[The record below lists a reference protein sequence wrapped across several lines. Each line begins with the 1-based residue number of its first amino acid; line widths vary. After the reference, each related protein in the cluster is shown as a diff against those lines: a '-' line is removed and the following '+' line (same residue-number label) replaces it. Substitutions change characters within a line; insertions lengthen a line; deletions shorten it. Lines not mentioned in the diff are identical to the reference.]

1 MEIHEFLAP
10 GGLFET
16 SADHFALENDS
27 VPVSWMETELDPC
40 TSTMSLFGEVE
51 GVQEVQE
58 HPTTTDTSLLSSL
71 ISECGIPGLEET
83 TASPCSPSSSMASDM
98 ETHQS
103 LIEEL
108 EDFFGSPTVTDTTD
122 LNLVSQATLPS
133 SACSS
138 TILEALST
146 GQVFLPEE
154 ADMVLTEEA
163 LRGAVS
169 TTHVTE
175 DGQTVIII
183 VAPAS
188 PAASLA
194 SSDTDPEWEPQDPL
208 RTLATKSATIQR
220 RKKYARSKPPSPPPA
235 TYPKERKE
243 RKKAQNR
250 TAAFRYREKKKGEA
264 MTVDEELEG
273 LAARNATL
281 RERLTDMEKETR
293 LLKSLMVQMGI
304 TP

>member
-1 MEIHEFLAP
+1 MICP
-10 GGLFET
+10 T
-16 SADHFALENDS
+16 
-27 VPVSWMETELDPC
+27 
-40 TSTMSLFGEVE
+40 TMSLFGEVE
-51 GVQEVQE
+51 GVEEVLE
-58 HPTTTDTSLLSSL
+58 PTTDTGLLSSL

-83 TASPCSPSSSMASDM
+83 TTSPCSPSSSMASDM

-103 LIEEL
+103 LIDEL
-108 EDFFGSPTVTDTTD
+108 EDFFGSPTITDTSD
-122 LNLVSQATLPS
+122 LSLVSQETLPS

-154 ADMVLTEEA
+154 ADMLLTEEA

-175 DGQTVIII
+175 DGQSVIII
-183 VAPAS
+183 VPPAS
-188 PAASLA
+188 PAAA
-194 SSDTDPEWEPQDPL
+194 DTDPEWKPQDAL
-208 RTLATKSATIQR
+208 RTLATKSATIQK
-220 RKKYARSKPPSPPPA
+220 RKKYARSKPPTPPPA
-235 TYPKERKE
+235 TYPKEKKE

-264 MTVDEELEG
+264 MTVEEELEG
-273 LAARNATL
+273 LATRNTQL

-293 LLKSLMVQMGI
+293 LLKTLMVQMGI
-304 TP
+304 AP

>member
-1 MEIHEFLAP
+1 METHEFLAP

-16 SADHFALENDS
+16 TADHFALENDS
-27 VPVSWMETELDPC
+27 VPVPWMEADLDPC

-51 GVQEVQE
+51 GVQEVLEQ
-58 HPTTTDTSLLSSL
+58 PTTTDTGLLSSL
-71 ISECGIPGLEET
+71 ISECGIPGLEEPT
-83 TASPCSPSSSMASDM
+83 TSPCSPSSSMASDM

-103 LIEEL
+103 LIDEL
-108 EDFFGSPTVTDTTD
+108 EDFFGSPTITDTSD
-122 LNLVSQATLPS
+122 LSLVSQATLPS

-154 ADMVLTEEA
+154 ADMLLTEEA

-175 DGQTVIII
+175 DGQSVIII

-188 PAASLA
+188 PAAA
-194 SSDTDPEWEPQDPL
+194 DTDPEWKPQDAL
-208 RTLATKSATIQR
+208 RTLATKSATIQK
-220 RKKYARSKPPSPPPA
+220 RKKYARSKPPTPPPA
-235 TYPKERKE
+235 TYPKEKKE

-264 MTVDEELEG
+264 MTVEEELEG
-273 LAARNATL
+273 LATRNTQL

-293 LLKSLMVQMGI
+293 LLKTLMVQMGI
-304 TP
+304 AP

>member
-27 VPVSWMETELDPC
+27 VPVSWMELDPC

-175 DGQTVIII
+175 DGQSIIII

-188 PAASLA
+188 PVASL

-208 RTLATKSATIQR
+208 RTLASKSATIQK

-293 LLKSLMVQMGI
+293 MLKTLMVQMGI

>member
-40 TSTMSLFGEVE
+40 TSTMSLFEEVE

-175 DGQTVIII
+175 DGQSIIII

-188 PAASLA
+188 PVASL

-208 RTLATKSATIQR
+208 RTLASKSATIQK

-293 LLKSLMVQMGI
+293 MLKTLMVQMGI

>member
-58 HPTTTDTSLLSSL
+58 HLTTTDTSLLSSL

-83 TASPCSPSSSMASDM
+83 TASPCSSMASDM

-163 LRGAVS
+163 LS
-169 TTHVTE
+169 T
-175 DGQTVIII
+175 GQV
-183 VAPAS
+183 
-188 PAASLA
+188 
-194 SSDTDPEWEPQDPL
+194 
-208 RTLATKSATIQR
+208 
-220 RKKYARSKPPSPPPA
+220 
-235 TYPKERKE
+235 
-243 RKKAQNR
+243 
-250 TAAFRYREKKKGEA
+250 F
-264 MTVDEELEG
+264 
-273 LAARNATL
+273 
-281 RERLTDMEKETR
+281 
-293 LLKSLMVQMGI
+293 
-304 TP
+304 

>member
-175 DGQTVIII
+175 DGQSIIII

-188 PAASLA
+188 PVASL

-208 RTLATKSATIQR
+208 RTLASKSATIQK

-293 LLKSLMVQMGI
+293 MLKTLMVQMGI

>member
-175 DGQTVIII
+175 DGQSIIII

-188 PAASLA
+188 PVASL

-208 RTLATKSATIQR
+208 RTLASKSATIQK

-293 LLKSLMVQMGI
+293 LLKTLMVQMGI

>member
-58 HPTTTDTSLLSSL
+58 HLTTTDTSLLSSL

-175 DGQTVIII
+175 DGQSIIII

-188 PAASLA
+188 PVASL
-194 SSDTDPEWEPQDPL
+194 SSDTDPEWEPQDTL
-208 RTLATKSATIQR
+208 RTLATKSATIQK

-293 LLKSLMVQMGI
+293 LLKTLMVQMGI

>member
-175 DGQTVIII
+175 DGQSIIII

-194 SSDTDPEWEPQDPL
+194 SSDTDPEWEPQDTL

-264 MTVDEELEG
+264 STVDEELEG

-293 LLKSLMVQMGI
+293 MLKTLMVQMGI

>member
-58 HPTTTDTSLLSSL
+58 HLTTTDTSLLSSL

-138 TILEALST
+138 TILKALST

-175 DGQTVIII
+175 DGQSIIII

-188 PAASLA
+188 PVASL
-194 SSDTDPEWEPQDPL
+194 SSDTDPEWEPQDLL